1 MANTVGNLSVILGL
15 NGSQFSKG
23 IDSARKHLGQFG
35 KDFSGLKSIVAGGL
49 GLVGIGLTVNA
60 LKGMLGENLKL
71 IDANAKLADS
81 IGTTTENL
89 QAFTDVA
96 ALSGVEN
103 GNKLLEMMTRKIGE
117 AKAGSVEAGK
127 QFALLGLSADDL
139 ANMDTVTAFGQVA
152 TAINGMAT
160 AADKAAVANK
170 LFGEQGAKLG
180 PLFAAGAAGIDA
192 AREAN
197 DKLGISL
204 SRIDAARVE
213 AANDAMTRVGLAVA
227 GVERQITVALAPAIQ
242 YTADLMLKW
251 LQDAGGSQAV
261 VNSGF
266 NTMTRSI
273 GGVADAVLYTKSLFD
288 SIRFTVGLI
297 GLAIGGGLYLQVAA
311 VFKIAQGLLSVFGKL
326 AGAAALIAENT
337 PGGESAGRA
346 LRGSQADL
354 NRFATYSA
362 AGEAAARELL
372 IGLKDAT
379 LEAGDDAIDAWE
391 KASSNAGSKA
401 VEGFIQAAKT
411 KSDETAGAV
420 VAGLP
425 KALTA
430 AVDVAAPAIADTLG
444 TATADAVKMAM
455 PQTSTFSP
463 GRLSAATFGSVEGF
477 RAEAGLQNQPM
488 IILQKEEVKLTEEN
502 RDLLREI
509 RDQGADTATVE
520 IL

>member
-60 LKGMLGENLKL
+60 FKGMVGEQLKA
-71 IDANAKLADS
+71 IDASAKLADS

-103 GNKLLEMMTRKIGE
+103 GNKLLEMVTRKIGE

-152 TAINGMAT
+152 NAINGLGT

-204 SRIDAARVE
+204 SRLDAAKVE
-213 AANDAMTRVGLAVA
+213 AANDAMTRVGLAVE
-227 GVERQITVALAPAIQ
+227 GVYRQITVALAPAIQ
-242 YTADLMLKW
+242 YTADLMLQW
-251 LQDAGGSQAV
+251 LNGAGGSQKA
-261 VNSGF
+261 VNSAF
-266 NTMTRSI
+266 ETTIKII
-273 GGVADAVLYTKSLFD
+273 GGIVDAGYFVVGVFQTIKAGVALIATGAITLGNIFLQLWLAPIELVQKGLSSLLGQMSLLANKIPGLSGLAEGLQGAANFTGGIGNAAAAARAFGNETMLGMADA
-288 SIRFTVGLI
+288 
-297 GLAIGGGLYLQVAA
+297 AIEAG
-311 VFKIAQGLLSVFGKL
+311 
-326 AGAAALIAENT
+326 GAAADAF
-337 PGGESAGRA
+337 GKGMDGAG
-346 LRGSQADL
+346 
-354 NRFATYSA
+354 T
-362 AGEAAARELL
+362 
-372 IGLKDAT
+372 T
-379 LEAGDDAIDAWE
+379 M
-391 KASSNAGSKA
+391 
-401 VEGFIQAAKT
+401 VEGLIRAAKT
-411 KSDETAGAV
+411 KSDETAGAI

-425 KALTA
+425 KAIVD
-430 AVDVAAPAIADTLG
+430 AVDVAAPAITDTLG
-444 TATADAVKMAM
+444 TAAGDALAKGPEV
-455 PQTSTFSP
+455 FSP

-477 RAEAGLQNQPM
+477 RAQAGLQNQPM
-488 IILQKEEVKLTEEN
+488 IILQKQEVKLTEEN

-509 RDQGADTATVE
+509 RDQGADNVTVE